1 MSFVDLASPSA
12 RLHKPVG
19 DLRPREDSRYLS
31 TPRLWIF
38 PPSINSGKAHVALCA
53 SSCTDFT
60 VETVGVVGANY
71 RPEYALLNPLMTVP
85 TLEIDDVIINDSH
98 EIVRYLRKHRPAA
111 GTTDSAEVQSF
122 VALVESWDEGLWN
135 YGTLEGAFPSSN
147 LGRNRSSSLADP
159 AAYDPHRPRLKRRRA
174 LQRGAYL
181 LPEKVSRA
189 GCPSQGNRSG
199 AAGAANRL

>member
-1 MSFVDLASPSA
+1 MGVGILFIHDACGTWDFCSSVGFDWHTRAMSLVDLASPRP

-19 DLRPREDSRYLS
+19 DLRPREDGRYIS

-38 PPSINSGKAHVALCA
+38 PPSINSGKAHVALRASACA
-53 SSCTDFT
+53 DFT

-85 TLEIDDVIINDSH
+85 TLEIGDVIINDSH
-98 EIVRYLRKHRPAA
+98 EIIRYLRKHRPAA

-135 YGTLEGAFPSSN
+135 YGTLEGASPSSN
-147 LGRNRSSSLADP
+147 LG
-159 AAYDPHRPRLKRRRA
+159 
-174 LQRGAYL
+174 Q
-181 LPEKVSRA
+181 SRF
-189 GCPSQGNRSG
+189 SG
-199 AAGAANRL
+199 V